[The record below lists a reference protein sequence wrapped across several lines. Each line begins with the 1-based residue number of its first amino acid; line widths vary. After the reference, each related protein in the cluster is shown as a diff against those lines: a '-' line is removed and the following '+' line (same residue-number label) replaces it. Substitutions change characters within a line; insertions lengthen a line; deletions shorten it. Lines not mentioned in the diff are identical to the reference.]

1 MFSTS
6 FAPNA
11 KRFEGAGGAGAIID
25 GSVPA
30 RRATEPSST
39 RRHEKKRVFNSRA
52 TKRDPRDLVKH
63 APANALASNSESV
76 RAEEQELPST
86 QLHIQLDAGL
96 SLSTFLS
103 TRREIWEIFGIRW

>member
-11 KRFEGAGGAGAIID
+11 KRFEGAGGAVAIID
-25 GSVPA
+25 CSMPA
-30 RRATEPSST
+30 RTETAP
-39 RRHEKKRVFNSRA
+39 RRTKSHERKHVFNSRA

-63 APANALASNSESV
+63 APANALASNSERV

-86 QLHIQLDAGL
+86 C
-96 SLSTFLS
+96 TFS
-103 TRREIWEIFGIRW
+103 